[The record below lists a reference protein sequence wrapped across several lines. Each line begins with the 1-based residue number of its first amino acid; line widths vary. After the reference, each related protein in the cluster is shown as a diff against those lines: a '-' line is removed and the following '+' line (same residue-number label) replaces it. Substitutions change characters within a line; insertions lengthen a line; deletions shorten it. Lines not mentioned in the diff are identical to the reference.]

1 MNPTASVSSY
11 ITRGRDIASRECGVC
26 DCVRVGVL
34 CLHGDEF
41 DESFCRSVSQ
51 VVSVHVCGWYGTGY

>member
-1 MNPTASVSSY
+1 MSM
-11 ITRGRDIASRECGVC
+11 ECGVC
-26 DCVRVGVL
+26 DCVRVCVCVL

-51 VVSVHVCGWYGTGY
+51 VVYVHV